1 MMNIYNISAK
11 ESFVDVLAKHFL
23 DRYGKKPEELS
34 RILFLLPNRRACQN
48 LADAFV
54 KMHDGKAVM
63 LPRMEPLAD
72 IEEDEIFLSGNG
84 DILQKLKPSIDNM
97 ERVLT
102 FTRMIMHKN
111 KYGIDDVS
119 LAQAYSLAENL
130 ATLIDKV
137 HSEELNIEKLKTIVP
152 RVYSDYWDKT
162 RKLLEII
169 MEYWPQI
176 LAERGL
182 CDSVQRKKMLLKAEL
197 DYWQNL
203 ANRPKIVIAGTTA
216 AFPYLKEAVKTVAE
230 FDNGEVYLYGLDK
243 YSDDE
248 IWSNID
254 VNHPQFELKELLEY
268 LNISR
273 DSIPDL
279 NTNPVSVREKL
290 ISEIMRPAATTE
302 KWRNLSPEMF
312 PQKEFD
318 NIKLIN
324 CDDVRQEA
332 ATIALILRSTL
343 ETKEKT
349 AALVTSDRNLSRRVI
364 SELKRWDINADDSA
378 GQPLSLTPIGIYFRL
393 IGEAVEQ
400 DTMSAVMAVMKYPF
414 TACGMPRGDFIKKA
428 YALEKTLRKEYDLT
442 EEQQTLLDEFER
454 RLQPLKE
461 LYENPQVDLHQML
474 ITHIKVA
481 ESLADT
487 DTKSGGKIIWKK
499 DDGRAAAAF
508 FADFVNKSENIEQI
522 FTNDY
527 LPFLTTVMTE
537 QNVRMR
543 YGYHPRIKILG
554 PIEARLCNYDTVII
568 GEVNEGIWPKLPPED
583 MWMSRSMK
591 KDFEMAPAERS
602 IGVCAADFAHLMN
615 APKVYLTRAQKIDG
629 EPGNKSRWWMRFE
642 TVLGAIFGDKNPEKK
657 EEKDIKEYYAF
668 IYRQPFSPWAKNLE
682 RCDNPQPVDPPCP
695 KPKLK
700 YRPREL
706 SASKIEILMR
716 DPYSIYAR
724 YILNLKPLNPLD
736 REKQAFDFGTI
747 VHKVLEEF
755 NNKYSGSDYPEDA
768 LEQLITAGLDKFS
781 GIDEKTMAFW
791 KPKLEEIMNMV
802 VNNERNYRNT
812 VKKVHNEVHGEI
824 TFKGKEKPFVIT
836 CEADRVDE
844 TVSGGLNIIDY
855 KTGHAGSTKEL
866 EEVTAPQ
873 LPVEALI
880 GQEKG
885 FIEKEGGGKIS
896 ARHVESM
903 QYWSTDEKP
912 GKLDGEKCQKSITK
926 IRDAIQELIDI
937 FDDENNPYLSKSERG
952 PKGQYDAY
960 EHLSRFAEWATKDD
974 NGSGD

>member
-1 MMNIYNISAK
+1 MSMNIYNISAS
-11 ESFVDVLAKHFL
+11 ESFVDVLAGHFL
-23 DRYGKKPEELS
+23 QRYENKPEELS

-54 KMHDGKAVM
+54 KMHDGEAVM

-97 ERVLT
+97 ERVLI
-102 FTRMIMHKN
+102 FTRMIMQKPDM
-111 KYGIDDVS
+111 GIDAVS

-137 HSEELNIEKLKTIVP
+137 YSEELDIKKLKTMVP
-152 RVYSDYWDKT
+152 EEYSAYWDKT
-162 RKLLEII
+162 IKLLEII

-176 LAERGL
+176 LAEKGL

-197 DYWQNL
+197 DYWRNS

-216 AFPYLKEAVKTVAE
+216 AFTYLKEAVKTVAE

-243 YSDDE
+243 YSDEE

-254 VNHPQFELKELLEY
+254 VNHPQFELKELLDY
-268 LNISR
+268 LKISR

-279 NTNPVSVREKL
+279 SAKPVSIREKL

-312 PQKEFD
+312 PQEAFD
-318 NIKLIN
+318 NIKLVN

-364 SELKRWDINADDSA
+364 SELKRWNINADDSA

-393 IGEAVEQ
+393 IGEAVVQ
-400 DTMSAVMAVMKYPF
+400 NTMSAAMAVMKYPF
-414 TACGMPRGDFIKKA
+414 TACGMPRGNFIKTA
-428 YALEKTLRKEYDLT
+428 YALEKALRKEYDLT
-442 EEQQTLLDEFER
+442 EEQQTLLDEFKCR
-454 RLQPLKE
+454 IQPLKE
-461 LYENPQVDLHQML
+461 LYENPKVDLHQML
-474 ITHIKVA
+474 VTHIKVA

-487 DTKSGGKIIWKK
+487 DVKSGGKIIWKK
-499 DDGRAAAAF
+499 DDGRTAAGF
-508 FADFVNKSENIEQI
+508 FADFVNKSENIGQI

-527 LPFLTTVMTE
+527 LPFLTIVMTE

-568 GEVNEGIWPKLPPED
+568 GEVNEGVWPKLPPED

-591 KDFEMAPAERS
+591 KDIEMSPAERS
-602 IGVCAADFAHLMN
+602 IGVCAADFAHLLN

-629 EPGNKSRWWMRFE
+629 EPGSKSRWWLRFE

-657 EEKDIKEYYAF
+657 EKKDIKEYYSF

-700 YRPREL
+700 YRPRVL
-706 SASKIEILMR
+706 PAGKIETLMR

-724 YILNLKPLNPLD
+724 YILNLKPLDPLD
-736 REKQAFDFGTI
+736 REKQALDFGI
-747 VHKVLEEF
+747 SVHKVLEKF
-755 NNKYSGSDYPEDA
+755 NNENSGSDYPEDA
-768 LEQLITAGLDKFS
+768 LEQLIAAGMDKFS
-781 GIDEKTMAFW
+781 GIDEQTMAFW

-802 VNNERNYRNT
+802 VKNERNYRNT
-812 VKKVHNEVHGEI
+812 IKKVHNEVHGEI
-824 TFKGKEKPFVIT
+824 TFKGREKPFVVT

-880 GQEKG
+880 GQENG
-885 FIEKEGGGKIS
+885 FVEKEGGGKID
-896 ARHVESM
+896 AKPVESM
-903 QYWSTDEKP
+903 QYWSTDDKA
-912 GKLDGEKCQKSITK
+912 GKLDGEKCQNSITK
-926 IRDAIQELIDI
+926 IRDAIQELVDI
-937 FDDENNPYLSKSERG
+937 FDDENNPYLSKPIPG
-952 PKGQYDAY
+952 LKGQFDDYD
-960 EHLSRFAEWATKDD
+960 HLSRFAEWATKDD
-974 NGSGD
+974 NG